1 MANLELSLAS
11 GQRDLY
17 VRRFSV
23 REAVSNLFSIHLL
36 VRSPDHSLDLGAVVG
51 LPAGFRLH
59 AGYAHVQGG
68 AQRTWTGIVARAE
81 QAHAL
86 QEVSA
91 EDGLSTYHIHIVP
104 ELWLLTHRQGNR
116 IYQQLSIP
124 DIIDRLLGEWNIRPT
139 WRIERDR
146 YPKLDYKVQYR
157 ETDYA
162 FMCRL
167 LEEAGIA
174 YTLSEHPERGTT
186 LVFGDRIQTNTP
198 RSGPPIPYVDNPNE
212 AAEKEFISR
221 VRFGREVRPGA
232 ATFRDYDPRKPDL
245 ALFGKAEPTAGIE
258 GKMEQYHY
266 DAGSF
271 LVETGKAEG
280 TPNAD
285 DRGFARHD
293 GKYGT
298 ELSTRVLEAERTG
311 ERMVSFAAN
320 TFDLAPG
327 VIFSMA
333 RHPHSALPESRQ
345 FLVVGAS
352 LEGTDTGDFSF
363 YGHAFFAEAPYR
375 PARQTPKPRIH
386 GLQSA
391 TVVGPSG
398 QEIHVDEFGRVRVQF
413 HWDREGQKS
422 EQSSCWIRV
431 TQGWGGMGYGM
442 ITVPRIGHEV
452 LVAYLEGD
460 PDQPVIVGRV
470 YNAAQQ
476 VPYKLPQ
483 DKTRSTWKSDSSLGS
498 DGFNEIMFEDLAQKE
513 LVWQQAQKDRNRN
526 VNNDEFATIVHDR
539 QKLVKNDESE
549 QTLGNRKF
557 WVGKDYDEVTKQNKN
572 ETYNKDVHLVVKG
585 SRRERIDGKQ
595 SLTVKKS
602 RHEKVEGRSALRAGK
617 EIHHV
622 AGEEWVGEAGGAAT
636 IKAPGGFIKL
646 DGAGI
651 TISGTMVWIN
661 ERGEPGDGS
670 GSKPESP
677 FEEQEEEQKTAGESP
692 DDHAPAPE
700 YTIDDPADGGGS
712 PIPV

>member
-23 REAVSNLFSIHLL
+23 RESVSNLFSIHLL
-36 VRSPDHSLDLGAVVG
+36 VRSPDHSLDLGAAVG
-51 LPAGFRLH
+51 HPAGFRLH
-59 AGYAHVQGG
+59 AGYAHVQSG

-86 QEVSA
+86 QEISA
-91 EDGLSTYHIHIVP
+91 EDGLSTYQIHIVP

-124 DIIDRLLGEWNIRPT
+124 DIIDRLLGEWNIQPT
-139 WRIERDR
+139 WRIERAR

-162 FMCRL
+162 FLCRL

-271 LVETGKAEG
+271 LVETGKDEG

-298 ELSTRVLEAERTG
+298 ALSTRVLEAERTG

-327 VIFSMA
+327 VIFSMG
-333 RHPHSALPESRQ
+333 RHPHAALPESRPL
-345 FLVVGAS
+345 LVVGAS
-352 LEGTDTGDFSF
+352 IEGTDTGDFNF

-375 PARQTPKPRIH
+375 PARQTPKPKIH

-391 TVVGPSG
+391 MVVGPSG
-398 QEIHVDEFGRVRVQF
+398 QEIHTDEFGRVRVQF
-413 HWDREGQKS
+413 HWDREGQRDD
-422 EQSSCWIRV
+422 QSSCWIRV
-431 TQGWGGMGYGM
+431 NQGWGGMGYGM
-442 ITVPRIGHEV
+442 VTLPRIGHEV
-452 LVAYLEGD
+452 LVAFLEGD
-460 PDQPVIVGRV
+460 PDHPTVVGRV

-483 DKTRSTWKSDSSLGS
+483 DKTRSTWKSDSSIGH
-498 DGFNEIMFEDLAQKE
+498 DGFNEIMFEDLAKKE
-513 LVWQQAQKDRNRN
+513 LVWQQAQKDRKRD
-526 VNNDEFATIVHDR
+526 VGNDEFATVVHDR
-539 QKLVKNDESE
+539 QKLVKNDETE
-549 QTLGNRKF
+549 ETHGHRKF
-557 WVGKDYDEVTKQNKN
+557 WVGKDYDEVTKKNKN
-572 ETYNKDVHLVVKG
+572 ETYNTNVHLVVKG

-595 SLTVKKS
+595 SLTVVKS
-602 RHEKVEGRSALRAGK
+602 RHEHVQGRSALAAGQ
-617 EIHHV
+617 EVHHV

-636 IKAPGGFIKL
+636 IKGAGGFIKI
-646 DGAGI
+646 DGAGV

-661 ERGEPGDGS
+661 ERGEPNDG
-670 GSKPESP
+670 KVARPQDP
-677 FEEQEEEQKTAGESP
+677 FEQKDQEPPPPANDEA
-692 DDHAPAPE
+692 DDSLDEH
-700 YTIDDPADGGGS
+700 
-712 PIPV
+712 